1 MGVSWVVVGYQLFD
15 RLGVNFDRWGV
26 NFDRLGVSFDRLG
39 VSFDRL
45 VETLCHTLP
54 KLGYEYGRHK
64 KNKVTSLDFE

>member
-1 MGVSWVVVGYQLFD
+1 MEKGWSKMGVSWVVVGYQLFD
-15 RLGVNFDRWGV
+15 RLGV